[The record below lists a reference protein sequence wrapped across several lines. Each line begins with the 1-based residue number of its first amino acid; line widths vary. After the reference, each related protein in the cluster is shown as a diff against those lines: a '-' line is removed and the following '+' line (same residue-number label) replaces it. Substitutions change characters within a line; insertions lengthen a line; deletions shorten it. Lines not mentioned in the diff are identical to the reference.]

1 MRNMWY
7 VTVLLVLTALL
18 CAGIAVAETPETPM
32 IELSMEG
39 YELAYEN
46 LSETVLTH
54 EVPEDT
60 PENDLVFSVL
70 LREADQWTVPVFT
83 MMLDEEDGDYAAV
96 LTDETGHILPVTFL
110 LAEKP
115 QNMNAAEEEAFAAAQ
130 EQMHLILTTL
140 ILKAVPIR
148 ADEKAGSLE
157 LQSKEC
163 VLSYDAA
170 LAERLFA
177 RENEDGSLEFYT
189 KLAGRE
195 YTVFTVLFRSDAGDI
210 VMMYDDA
217 QGGRIPVA
225 FRMATPPQDLP
236 EDELYAFFVAQEAVS
251 QVMTTL
257 TLR

>member
-18 CAGIAVAETPETPM
+18 CAGIAVAETPEKPM

-96 LTDETGHILPVTFL
+96 LTDETGDRKSV
-110 LAEKP
+110 
-115 QNMNAAEEEAFAAAQ
+115 
-130 EQMHLILTTL
+130 
-140 ILKAVPIR
+140 V
-148 ADEKAGSLE
+148 
-157 LQSKEC
+157 
-163 VLSYDAA
+163 
-170 LAERLFA
+170 
-177 RENEDGSLEFYT
+177 
-189 KLAGRE
+189 
-195 YTVFTVLFRSDAGDI
+195 
-210 VMMYDDA
+210 
-217 QGGRIPVA
+217 
-225 FRMATPPQDLP
+225 
-236 EDELYAFFVAQEAVS
+236 
-251 QVMTTL
+251 
-257 TLR
+257 